1 MKSHIKELL
10 YLIRTELRNRR
21 TFFRDGS
28 ASNCSSNL
36 KLLIAANTTAILFL
50 IAFIL
55 VTPLIISSWHPT
67 PYHLAFLPA
76 LLICFA
82 ASLIYYRG
90 HRNGGK
96 GASLLC
102 ILLSIILLTFSVLLD
117 TIGSAGAPAIF
128 VPMMY
133 VIVPVVFTLP
143 FHISYGMIAITEI
156 AYAFMLS
163 TYKNNMTGRYDLFGS
178 IVALACSLIIANI
191 ITMLRVRD
199 YMLQAEYKYRSMTDG
214 LTNILNKEAIFDALR
229 KYFQAYNPHTTCA
242 LIIMDLDNFKKVN
255 DCEGHPE
262 GDRVLRIFA
271 KCLCAVFRKED
282 VIGRIGG
289 DEFAVLLCNEVPRE
303 ILEEK
308 SVSLREE
315 TRCALASYFEKYQV
329 SVSIGAVPVD
339 SREDEYR
346 KLYRC
351 ADTALYI
358 AKYLGKDQFY
368 FNEKMIDCM
377 RRECIGC
384 RADCPRSRIIS
395 SGKRTN

>member
-1 MKSHIKELL
+1 MKSRIKELL

-82 ASLIYYRG
+82 VSLIYYRG

-242 LIIMDLDNFKKVN
+242 LIIMDLDNFKTLN
-255 DCEGHPE
+255 DTKGHAA
-262 GDRVLRIFA
+262 GDVL
-271 KCLCAVFRKED
+271 LKE
-282 VIGRIGG
+282 IGRLLTETFRRLDIIGRFGG
-289 DEFAVLLCNEVPRE
+289 DEFVILLKGTADPLLIRNKYTTIQERLKQLAQEQLDIPVTASFG
-303 ILEEK
+303 
-308 SVSLREE
+308 SVYAEDQ
-315 TRCALASYFEKYQV
+315 T
-329 SVSIGAVPVD
+329 VD
-339 SREDEYR
+339 AH
-346 KLYRC
+346 LLFQQ
-351 ADTALYI
+351 ADTALYE
-358 AKYLGKDQFY
+358 AKRK
-368 FNEKMIDCM
+368 EK
-377 RRECIGC
+377 
-384 RADCPRSRIIS
+384 S
-395 SGKRTN
+395 SCVIKKYQSET

>member
-1 MKSHIKELL
+1 MKSRIKELL

-21 TFFRDGS
+21 TFFCDGS

-242 LIIMDLDNFKKVN
+242 LIIMDLDNFKTLN
-255 DCEGHPE
+255 DTKGHAA
-262 GDRVLRIFA
+262 GDVL
-271 KCLCAVFRKED
+271 LKE
-282 VIGRIGG
+282 IGRLLTETFRRLDIIGRFGG
-289 DEFAVLLCNEVPRE
+289 DEFVILLKGTADPLLIRNKYTMIQERLKQLTQEQLDIPVTASFG
-303 ILEEK
+303 
-308 SVSLREE
+308 SVYAEDQ
-315 TRCALASYFEKYQV
+315 T
-329 SVSIGAVPVD
+329 VD
-339 SREDEYR
+339 AH
-346 KLYRC
+346 LLFQQ
-351 ADTALYI
+351 ADTALYE
-358 AKYLGKDQFY
+358 AKRK
-368 FNEKMIDCM
+368 EK
-377 RRECIGC
+377 
-384 RADCPRSRIIS
+384 S
-395 SGKRTN
+395 SCVIKKYQSET

>member
-1 MKSHIKELL
+1 MKSRIKELL

-36 KLLIAANTTAILFL
+36 KLLIAANVTAILFL

-90 HRNGGK
+90 HRNGGR

-242 LIIMDLDNFKKVN
+242 LIIMDLDNFKTLN
-255 DCEGHPE
+255 DTKGHAA
-262 GDRVLRIFA
+262 GDVL
-271 KCLCAVFRKED
+271 LKE
-282 VIGRIGG
+282 IGRLLTETFRRLDIIGRFGG
-289 DEFAVLLCNEVPRE
+289 DEFVILLKGTADPLLIRNKYTMIQERLKQLTQEQLDIPVTASFG
-303 ILEEK
+303 
-308 SVSLREE
+308 SVYAEDQ
-315 TRCALASYFEKYQV
+315 T
-329 SVSIGAVPVD
+329 VD
-339 SREDEYR
+339 AH
-346 KLYRC
+346 LLFQQ
-351 ADTALYI
+351 ADTALYE
-358 AKYLGKDQFY
+358 AKRK
-368 FNEKMIDCM
+368 EK
-377 RRECIGC
+377 
-384 RADCPRSRIIS
+384 S
-395 SGKRTN
+395 SCVIKKYQSET

>member
-1 MKSHIKELL
+1 MKSRIKELL

-82 ASLIYYRG
+82 VSLIYYRG

-214 LTNILNKEAIFDALR
+214 LTNIVNREAIFDALR
-229 KYFQAYNPHTTCA
+229 KYFQASNPHTTCA
-242 LIIMDLDNFKKVN
+242 LIIMDLDNFKTLN
-255 DCEGHPE
+255 DTKGHAA
-262 GDRVLRIFA
+262 GDVL
-271 KCLCAVFRKED
+271 LKE
-282 VIGRIGG
+282 IGRLLTQIFRRLDIIGRFGG
-289 DEFAVLLCNEVPRE
+289 DEFVILLKGTADPLLIRNKYTTIQERLKQLTQEQLDIPVTASFG
-303 ILEEK
+303 
-308 SVSLREE
+308 SVYAEDQ
-315 TRCALASYFEKYQV
+315 T
-329 SVSIGAVPVD
+329 VD
-339 SREDEYR
+339 AH
-346 KLYRC
+346 LLFQQ
-351 ADTALYI
+351 ADTALYE
-358 AKYLGKDQFY
+358 AKRK
-368 FNEKMIDCM
+368 EK
-377 RRECIGC
+377 
-384 RADCPRSRIIS
+384 S
-395 SGKRTN
+395 SCVIKKYQSET

>member
-1 MKSHIKELL
+1 MKSRIKELL

-82 ASLIYYRG
+82 VSLIYYRG

-242 LIIMDLDNFKKVN
+242 LIIMDLDNFKTLN
-255 DCEGHPE
+255 DTKGHAA
-262 GDRVLRIFA
+262 GDVL
-271 KCLCAVFRKED
+271 LKE
-282 VIGRIGG
+282 IGRLLTETFRRLDIIGRFGG
-289 DEFAVLLCNEVPRE
+289 DEFVILLKGTADPLLIRNKYTMIQERLKQLTQEQLDIPVTASFG
-303 ILEEK
+303 
-308 SVSLREE
+308 SVYAEDQ
-315 TRCALASYFEKYQV
+315 T
-329 SVSIGAVPVD
+329 VD
-339 SREDEYR
+339 AH
-346 KLYRC
+346 LLFQQ
-351 ADTALYI
+351 ADTALYE
-358 AKYLGKDQFY
+358 AKRK
-368 FNEKMIDCM
+368 EK
-377 RRECIGC
+377 
-384 RADCPRSRIIS
+384 S
-395 SGKRTN
+395 SCVIKKYPSET

>member
-1 MKSHIKELL
+1 MKSRIKEVL
-10 YLIRTELRNRR
+10 YLVRTELRNRR
-21 TFFRDGS
+21 TFFRDES

-36 KLLIAANTTAILFL
+36 KLLIAANVTAILFL

-90 HRNGGK
+90 HRNGGR

-133 VIVPVVFTLP
+133 VIIPVVFTLP

-199 YMLQAEYKYRSMTDG
+199 YMLQVEYKYRSMTDG

-242 LIIMDLDNFKKVN
+242 LIIMDLDNFKTLN
-255 DCEGHPE
+255 DTKGHAA
-262 GDRVLRIFA
+262 GDVL
-271 KCLCAVFRKED
+271 LKE
-282 VIGRIGG
+282 IGRLLTETFRRLDIIGRFGG
-289 DEFAVLLCNEVPRE
+289 DEFVILLKETADPLLIRNKYTMIQERLKQLMQEQLDIPVTASFG
-303 ILEEK
+303 
-308 SVSLREE
+308 SVYAEDQ
-315 TRCALASYFEKYQV
+315 T
-329 SVSIGAVPVD
+329 VD
-339 SREDEYR
+339 AH
-346 KLYRC
+346 LLFQQ
-351 ADTALYI
+351 ADTALYE
-358 AKYLGKDQFY
+358 AKR
-368 FNEKMIDCM
+368 EKK
-377 RRECIGC
+377 
-384 RADCPRSRIIS
+384 S
-395 SGKRTN
+395 SCVIKKYQSET

>member
-1 MKSHIKELL
+1 MKSRIKELL
-10 YLIRTELRNRR
+10 YLIRTERRNRR

-82 ASLIYYRG
+82 VSLIYYRG

-242 LIIMDLDNFKKVN
+242 LIIMDLDNFKTLN
-255 DCEGHPE
+255 DTKGHAA
-262 GDRVLRIFA
+262 GDVL
-271 KCLCAVFRKED
+271 LKE
-282 VIGRIGG
+282 IGRLLTETFRRLDIIGRFGG
-289 DEFAVLLCNEVPRE
+289 DEFVILLKGTADPLLIRNKYTMIQERLKQLTQEQLDIPVTASFG
-303 ILEEK
+303 
-308 SVSLREE
+308 SVYAEDQ
-315 TRCALASYFEKYQV
+315 T
-329 SVSIGAVPVD
+329 VD
-339 SREDEYR
+339 AH
-346 KLYRC
+346 LLFQQ
-351 ADTALYI
+351 ADTALYE
-358 AKYLGKDQFY
+358 AKRK
-368 FNEKMIDCM
+368 EK
-377 RRECIGC
+377 
-384 RADCPRSRIIS
+384 S
-395 SGKRTN
+395 SCVIKKYQSET

>member
-1 MKSHIKELL
+1 MKSRIKELL

-36 KLLIAANTTAILFL
+36 KLLIAANVTAILFL

-90 HRNGGK
+90 HRNGGR

-229 KYFQAYNPHTTCA
+229 KYFQAYNPHTICA
-242 LIIMDLDNFKKVN
+242 LIIMDLDNFKTLN
-255 DCEGHPE
+255 DTKGHAA
-262 GDRVLRIFA
+262 GDVL
-271 KCLCAVFRKED
+271 LKE
-282 VIGRIGG
+282 IGRLLTEIFRRLDIIGRFGG
-289 DEFAVLLCNEVPRE
+289 DEFVILLKGTADPLLIRNKYTTIQERLKQLTQEQLDIPVTASFG
-303 ILEEK
+303 
-308 SVSLREE
+308 SVYAEDQ
-315 TRCALASYFEKYQV
+315 T
-329 SVSIGAVPVD
+329 VD
-339 SREDEYR
+339 AH
-346 KLYRC
+346 LLFQQ
-351 ADTALYI
+351 ADTALYE
-358 AKYLGKDQFY
+358 AKRK
-368 FNEKMIDCM
+368 EK
-377 RRECIGC
+377 
-384 RADCPRSRIIS
+384 S
-395 SGKRTN
+395 SCVIKKYQSET

>member
-242 LIIMDLDNFKKVN
+242 LIIMDLDNFKTLN
-255 DCEGHPE
+255 DTKGHAA
-262 GDRVLRIFA
+262 GDVLLR
-271 KCLCAVFRKED
+271 E
-282 VIGRIGG
+282 IGRLLTETFRRLDIIGRFGG
-289 DEFAVLLCNEVPRE
+289 DEFVILLKGTADPLLIRNKYTTIQERLKQLTQEQLDIPVTASFG
-303 ILEEK
+303 
-308 SVSLREE
+308 SVYAEDQ
-315 TRCALASYFEKYQV
+315 T
-329 SVSIGAVPVD
+329 VD
-339 SREDEYR
+339 TH
-346 KLYRC
+346 LLFQQ
-351 ADTALYI
+351 ADTALYE
-358 AKYLGKDQFY
+358 AKRK
-368 FNEKMIDCM
+368 EK
-377 RRECIGC
+377 
-384 RADCPRSRIIS
+384 S
-395 SGKRTN
+395 SCVIKKYQSET

>member
-1 MKSHIKELL
+1 MKSRIKELL

-82 ASLIYYRG
+82 VSLIYYRG
-90 HRNGGK
+90 HRNGGR

-229 KYFQAYNPHTTCA
+229 KYFLAYNPHTTCA
-242 LIIMDLDNFKKVN
+242 LIIMDLDNFKTLN
-255 DCEGHPE
+255 DTKGHAA
-262 GDRVLRIFA
+262 GDVL
-271 KCLCAVFRKED
+271 LKE
-282 VIGRIGG
+282 IGRLLTETFRRLDIIGRFGG
-289 DEFAVLLCNEVPRE
+289 DEFVILLKGTADPLLIRNKYTIIQERLKQLTQEQLDIPVTASFG
-303 ILEEK
+303 
-308 SVSLREE
+308 SVYAEDQ
-315 TRCALASYFEKYQV
+315 T
-329 SVSIGAVPVD
+329 VD
-339 SREDEYR
+339 AH
-346 KLYRC
+346 LLFQQ
-351 ADTALYI
+351 ADTALYE
-358 AKYLGKDQFY
+358 AKRK
-368 FNEKMIDCM
+368 EK
-377 RRECIGC
+377 
-384 RADCPRSRIIS
+384 S
-395 SGKRTN
+395 SCVIKKYQSET

>member
-1 MKSHIKELL
+1 MKSRIKELL

-82 ASLIYYRG
+82 VSLIYYRG

-242 LIIMDLDNFKKVN
+242 LIIMDLDNFKTLN
-255 DCEGHPE
+255 DTKGHAA
-262 GDRVLRIFA
+262 GDVL
-271 KCLCAVFRKED
+271 LKE
-282 VIGRIGG
+282 IGRLLTETFRRLDIIGRFGG
-289 DEFAVLLCNEVPRE
+289 DEFVILLKGTADPLLIRNKYTMIQERLKQLTQEQLDIPVTASFG
-303 ILEEK
+303 
-308 SVSLREE
+308 SVYAEDQ
-315 TRCALASYFEKYQV
+315 T
-329 SVSIGAVPVD
+329 VD
-339 SREDEYR
+339 AH
-346 KLYRC
+346 LLFQQ
-351 ADTALYI
+351 ADTALYE
-358 AKYLGKDQFY
+358 AKR
-368 FNEKMIDCM
+368 EKK
-377 RRECIGC
+377 
-384 RADCPRSRIIS
+384 S
-395 SGKRTN
+395 SCVIKKYQSET

>member
-1 MKSHIKELL
+1 MKSRIKELL

-82 ASLIYYRG
+82 VSLIYYRG

-242 LIIMDLDNFKKVN
+242 LIIMDLDNFKTLN
-255 DCEGHPE
+255 DTKGHAA
-262 GDRVLRIFA
+262 GDVL
-271 KCLCAVFRKED
+271 LKE
-282 VIGRIGG
+282 IGRLLTETFRRLDIIGRFGG
-289 DEFAVLLCNEVPRE
+289 DEFVILLKGTADPLLIRNKYTTIQERLKQLTQEQLDIPVTASFG
-303 ILEEK
+303 
-308 SVSLREE
+308 SVYAEDQ
-315 TRCALASYFEKYQV
+315 T
-329 SVSIGAVPVD
+329 VD
-339 SREDEYR
+339 TH
-346 KLYRC
+346 LLFQQ
-351 ADTALYI
+351 ADTALYE
-358 AKYLGKDQFY
+358 AKRK
-368 FNEKMIDCM
+368 EK
-377 RRECIGC
+377 
-384 RADCPRSRIIS
+384 S
-395 SGKRTN
+395 SCVIKKYQSET

>member
-242 LIIMDLDNFKKVN
+242 LIIMDLDNFKTLN
-255 DCEGHPE
+255 DTKGHAA
-262 GDRVLRIFA
+262 GDVL
-271 KCLCAVFRKED
+271 LKE
-282 VIGRIGG
+282 IGRLLTETFRRLDIIGRFGG
-289 DEFAVLLCNEVPRE
+289 DEFVILLKETADPLLIRNKYTMIQERLKQLMQEQLDIPVTASFG
-303 ILEEK
+303 
-308 SVSLREE
+308 SVYAEDQ
-315 TRCALASYFEKYQV
+315 T
-329 SVSIGAVPVD
+329 VD
-339 SREDEYR
+339 AH
-346 KLYRC
+346 LLFQQ
-351 ADTALYI
+351 ADTALYE
-358 AKYLGKDQFY
+358 AKR
-368 FNEKMIDCM
+368 EKK
-377 RRECIGC
+377 
-384 RADCPRSRIIS
+384 S
-395 SGKRTN
+395 SCVIKKYQSET

>member
-1 MKSHIKELL
+1 MKSRIKELL
-10 YLIRTELRNRR
+10 YLIRTERRNRR

-82 ASLIYYRG
+82 VSLIYYRG

-242 LIIMDLDNFKKVN
+242 LIIMDLDNFKTLN
-255 DCEGHPE
+255 DTKGHAA
-262 GDRVLRIFA
+262 GDVL
-271 KCLCAVFRKED
+271 LKE
-282 VIGRIGG
+282 IGRLLTETFRRLDIIGRFGG
-289 DEFAVLLCNEVPRE
+289 DEFVILLKGTADPLLIRNKYTTIQERLKQLTQEQLDIPVTASFG
-303 ILEEK
+303 
-308 SVSLREE
+308 SVYAEDQ
-315 TRCALASYFEKYQV
+315 T
-329 SVSIGAVPVD
+329 VD
-339 SREDEYR
+339 AH
-346 KLYRC
+346 LLFQQ
-351 ADTALYI
+351 ADTALYE
-358 AKYLGKDQFY
+358 AKRK
-368 FNEKMIDCM
+368 EK
-377 RRECIGC
+377 
-384 RADCPRSRIIS
+384 S
-395 SGKRTN
+395 SCVIKKYQSET

>member
-1 MKSHIKELL
+1 MKSRIKELL

-82 ASLIYYRG
+82 VSLIYYRG

-242 LIIMDLDNFKKVN
+242 LIIMDLDNFKTLN
-255 DCEGHPE
+255 DTKGHAA
-262 GDRVLRIFA
+262 GDVL
-271 KCLCAVFRKED
+271 LKE
-282 VIGRIGG
+282 IGRLLTETFRRLDIIGRFGG
-289 DEFAVLLCNEVPRE
+289 DEFVILLKGTADPLLIRNKYTMIQERLKQLTQEQLGIPVTASFG
-303 ILEEK
+303 
-308 SVSLREE
+308 SVYAEDQ
-315 TRCALASYFEKYQV
+315 T
-329 SVSIGAVPVD
+329 VD
-339 SREDEYR
+339 AH
-346 KLYRC
+346 LLFQQ
-351 ADTALYI
+351 ADTALYK
-358 AKYLGKDQFY
+358 AKR
-368 FNEKMIDCM
+368 EKK
-377 RRECIGC
+377 
-384 RADCPRSRIIS
+384 S
-395 SGKRTN
+395 SCVIKKYQSET

>member
-242 LIIMDLDNFKKVN
+242 LIIMDLDNFKTLN
-255 DCEGHPE
+255 DTKGHAA
-262 GDRVLRIFA
+262 GD
-271 KCLCAVFRKED
+271 
-282 VIGRIGG
+282 
-289 DEFAVLLCNEVPRE
+289 VLLKGTADPLLIRNKYTTIQERLKQLTQEQLDIPVTASFG
-303 ILEEK
+303 
-308 SVSLREE
+308 SVYAEDQ
-315 TRCALASYFEKYQV
+315 T
-329 SVSIGAVPVD
+329 VD
-339 SREDEYR
+339 AH
-346 KLYRC
+346 LLFQQ
-351 ADTALYI
+351 ADTALYE
-358 AKYLGKDQFY
+358 AKRK
-368 FNEKMIDCM
+368 EK
-377 RRECIGC
+377 
-384 RADCPRSRIIS
+384 S
-395 SGKRTN
+395 SCVIKKYQSET

>member
-1 MKSHIKELL
+1 MKSRIKELL

-82 ASLIYYRG
+82 VSLIYYRG

-163 TYKNNMTGRYDLFGS
+163 TCKNNMTGRYDLFGS

-242 LIIMDLDNFKKVN
+242 LIIMDLDNFKTLN
-255 DCEGHPE
+255 DTKGHAA
-262 GDRVLRIFA
+262 GDVL
-271 KCLCAVFRKED
+271 LKE
-282 VIGRIGG
+282 IGRLLTETFRRLDIIGRFGG
-289 DEFAVLLCNEVPRE
+289 DEFVILLKETADPLLIRNKYTMIQERLKQLMQEQLDIPVTASFG
-303 ILEEK
+303 
-308 SVSLREE
+308 SVYAEDQ
-315 TRCALASYFEKYQV
+315 T
-329 SVSIGAVPVD
+329 VD
-339 SREDEYR
+339 AH
-346 KLYRC
+346 LLFQQ
-351 ADTALYI
+351 ADTALYE
-358 AKYLGKDQFY
+358 AKR
-368 FNEKMIDCM
+368 EKK
-377 RRECIGC
+377 
-384 RADCPRSRIIS
+384 S
-395 SGKRTN
+395 SCVIKKYQSET

>member
-1 MKSHIKELL
+1 MKSRIKELL

-82 ASLIYYRG
+82 VSLIYYRG

-242 LIIMDLDNFKKVN
+242 LIIMDLDNFKTLN
-255 DCEGHPE
+255 DTKGHAA
-262 GDRVLRIFA
+262 GDVL
-271 KCLCAVFRKED
+271 LKE
-282 VIGRIGG
+282 IGRLLTETFRRLDIIGRFGG
-289 DEFAVLLCNEVPRE
+289 DEFVILLKGTADPLLIRNKYTMIQERLKQLAQEQLDIPVTASFG
-303 ILEEK
+303 
-308 SVSLREE
+308 SVYAEDQ
-315 TRCALASYFEKYQV
+315 T
-329 SVSIGAVPVD
+329 VD
-339 SREDEYR
+339 AH
-346 KLYRC
+346 LLFQQ
-351 ADTALYI
+351 ADTALYE
-358 AKYLGKDQFY
+358 AKRK
-368 FNEKMIDCM
+368 EK
-377 RRECIGC
+377 
-384 RADCPRSRIIS
+384 S
-395 SGKRTN
+395 SCVIKKYQSET

>member
-1 MKSHIKELL
+1 MKSRIKELL

-82 ASLIYYRG
+82 VSLIYYRG

-242 LIIMDLDNFKKVN
+242 LIIMDLDNFKTLN
-255 DCEGHPE
+255 DTKGHAA
-262 GDRVLRIFA
+262 GDVL
-271 KCLCAVFRKED
+271 LKE
-282 VIGRIGG
+282 IGRLLTEIFRRLDIIGRFGG
-289 DEFAVLLCNEVPRE
+289 DEFVILLKGTADPLLIRNKYTTIQERLKQLTQEQLDIPVTASFG
-303 ILEEK
+303 
-308 SVSLREE
+308 SVYAEDQ
-315 TRCALASYFEKYQV
+315 T
-329 SVSIGAVPVD
+329 VD
-339 SREDEYR
+339 AH
-346 KLYRC
+346 LLFQQ
-351 ADTALYI
+351 ADTALYE
-358 AKYLGKDQFY
+358 AKRK
-368 FNEKMIDCM
+368 EK
-377 RRECIGC
+377 
-384 RADCPRSRIIS
+384 S
-395 SGKRTN
+395 SCVIKKYQSET

>member
-1 MKSHIKELL
+1 MKSRIKELL

-82 ASLIYYRG
+82 VSLIYYRG
-90 HRNGGK
+90 HRNGSK

-178 IVALACSLIIANI
+178 IVALTCSLIIANI

-242 LIIMDLDNFKKVN
+242 LIIMDLDNFKTLN
-255 DCEGHPE
+255 DTKGHAA
-262 GDRVLRIFA
+262 GDVL
-271 KCLCAVFRKED
+271 LKE
-282 VIGRIGG
+282 IGRLLTETFRRLDIIGRFGG
-289 DEFAVLLCNEVPRE
+289 DEFVILLKGTADPLLIRNKYTMIQERLKQLTQEQLDIPVTASFG
-303 ILEEK
+303 
-308 SVSLREE
+308 SVYAEDQ
-315 TRCALASYFEKYQV
+315 T
-329 SVSIGAVPVD
+329 VD
-339 SREDEYR
+339 AH
-346 KLYRC
+346 LLFQQ
-351 ADTALYI
+351 ADTALYE
-358 AKYLGKDQFY
+358 AKRK
-368 FNEKMIDCM
+368 EK
-377 RRECIGC
+377 
-384 RADCPRSRIIS
+384 S
-395 SGKRTN
+395 SCVIKKYQSET

>member
-1 MKSHIKELL
+1 MKSRIKELL

-82 ASLIYYRG
+82 VSLIYYRG

-191 ITMLRVRD
+191 I
-199 YMLQAEYKYRSMTDG
+199 
-214 LTNILNKEAIFDALR
+214 
-229 KYFQAYNPHTTCA
+229 
-242 LIIMDLDNFKKVN
+242 MDLDNFKTLN
-255 DCEGHPE
+255 DTKGHAA
-262 GDRVLRIFA
+262 GDVL
-271 KCLCAVFRKED
+271 LKE
-282 VIGRIGG
+282 IGRLLTEIFRRLDIIGRFGG
-289 DEFAVLLCNEVPRE
+289 DEFVILLKGTADPLLIRNKYTTIQERLKQLTQEQLDIPVTASFG
-303 ILEEK
+303 
-308 SVSLREE
+308 SVYAEDQ
-315 TRCALASYFEKYQV
+315 T
-329 SVSIGAVPVD
+329 VD
-339 SREDEYR
+339 AH
-346 KLYRC
+346 LLFQQ
-351 ADTALYI
+351 ADTALYE
-358 AKYLGKDQFY
+358 AKRK
-368 FNEKMIDCM
+368 EK
-377 RRECIGC
+377 
-384 RADCPRSRIIS
+384 S
-395 SGKRTN
+395 SCVIKKYQSET

>member
-1 MKSHIKELL
+1 MKSRIKELL

-82 ASLIYYRG
+82 VSLIYYRG

-229 KYFQAYNPHTTCA
+229 KYFQAYNPHTICA
-242 LIIMDLDNFKKVN
+242 LIIMDLDNFKTLN
-255 DCEGHPE
+255 DTKGHAA
-262 GDRVLRIFA
+262 GDVL
-271 KCLCAVFRKED
+271 LKE
-282 VIGRIGG
+282 IGRLLTETFRRLDIIGRFGG
-289 DEFAVLLCNEVPRE
+289 DEFVILLKGTADPLLIRNKYTMIQERLKQLTQEQLDIPVTASFG
-303 ILEEK
+303 
-308 SVSLREE
+308 SVYAEDQ
-315 TRCALASYFEKYQV
+315 T
-329 SVSIGAVPVD
+329 VD
-339 SREDEYR
+339 AH
-346 KLYRC
+346 LLFQQ
-351 ADTALYI
+351 ADTALYE
-358 AKYLGKDQFY
+358 AKR
-368 FNEKMIDCM
+368 EKK
-377 RRECIGC
+377 
-384 RADCPRSRIIS
+384 S
-395 SGKRTN
+395 SCVIKKYQSGT

>member
-82 ASLIYYRG
+82 VSLIYYRG

-242 LIIMDLDNFKKVN
+242 LIIMDLDNFKTLN
-255 DCEGHPE
+255 DTKGHAA
-262 GDRVLRIFA
+262 GDVL
-271 KCLCAVFRKED
+271 LKE
-282 VIGRIGG
+282 IGRLLTETFRRLDIIGRFGG
-289 DEFAVLLCNEVPRE
+289 DEFVILLKGTADPLLIRNKYTMIQERLKQLTQEQLGIPVTASFG
-303 ILEEK
+303 
-308 SVSLREE
+308 SVYAEDQ
-315 TRCALASYFEKYQV
+315 T
-329 SVSIGAVPVD
+329 VD
-339 SREDEYR
+339 AH
-346 KLYRC
+346 LLFQQ
-351 ADTALYI
+351 ADTALYE
-358 AKYLGKDQFY
+358 AKR
-368 FNEKMIDCM
+368 EKK
-377 RRECIGC
+377 
-384 RADCPRSRIIS
+384 S
-395 SGKRTN
+395 SCVIKKYQSET

>member
-1 MKSHIKELL
+1 MKSRIKELL

-82 ASLIYYRG
+82 VSLIYYRG

-242 LIIMDLDNFKKVN
+242 LIIMDLDNFKTLN
-255 DCEGHPE
+255 DTKGHAA
-262 GDRVLRIFA
+262 GDVL
-271 KCLCAVFRKED
+271 LKE
-282 VIGRIGG
+282 IGRLLTETFRRLDIIGRFGG
-289 DEFAVLLCNEVPRE
+289 DEFVILLKETADPLLIRNKYTMIQERLKQLTQEQLDIPVTASFG
-303 ILEEK
+303 
-308 SVSLREE
+308 SVYAEDQ
-315 TRCALASYFEKYQV
+315 T
-329 SVSIGAVPVD
+329 VD
-339 SREDEYR
+339 AH
-346 KLYRC
+346 LLFQQ
-351 ADTALYI
+351 ADTALYE
-358 AKYLGKDQFY
+358 AKRK
-368 FNEKMIDCM
+368 EK
-377 RRECIGC
+377 
-384 RADCPRSRIIS
+384 S
-395 SGKRTN
+395 SCVIKKYQSET

>member
-1 MKSHIKELL
+1 MKSRIKELL

-82 ASLIYYRG
+82 VSLIYYRG

-242 LIIMDLDNFKKVN
+242 LIIMDLDNFKTLN
-255 DCEGHPE
+255 DTKGHAA
-262 GDRVLRIFA
+262 GDVL
-271 KCLCAVFRKED
+271 LKE
-282 VIGRIGG
+282 IGRLLTETFRRLDIIGRFGG
-289 DEFAVLLCNEVPRE
+289 DEFVILLKGTADPLLIRNKYTMIQERLKQLMQEQLDIPVTASFG
-303 ILEEK
+303 
-308 SVSLREE
+308 SVYAEDQ
-315 TRCALASYFEKYQV
+315 T
-329 SVSIGAVPVD
+329 VD
-339 SREDEYR
+339 AH
-346 KLYRC
+346 LLFQQ
-351 ADTALYI
+351 ADTALYE
-358 AKYLGKDQFY
+358 AKRK
-368 FNEKMIDCM
+368 EK
-377 RRECIGC
+377 
-384 RADCPRSRIIS
+384 S
-395 SGKRTN
+395 SCVIKKYQSET

>member
-1 MKSHIKELL
+1 MKSRIKELL

-82 ASLIYYRG
+82 VSLIYYRG

-242 LIIMDLDNFKKVN
+242 LIIMDLDNFKNIN
-255 DCEGHPE
+255 DRYGHPC
-262 GDRVLRIFA
+262 GDYVLVQLAGILKKIF
-271 KCLCAVFRKED
+271 CEED
-282 VIGRIGG
+282 QLIGRLGG
-289 DEFAVLLCNEVPRE
+289 DEFAVLQLHTISEKQLE
-303 ILEEK
+303 ILIK
-308 SVSLREE
+308 QF
-315 TRCALASYFEKYQV
+315 LAAISEIEWNGIKLPV
-329 SVSIGAVPVD
+329 GCSIGIVQVKRHNLTYQELYKEVD
-339 SREDEYR
+339 EL
-346 KLYRC
+346 LYSVKR
-351 ADTALYI
+351 
-358 AKYLGKDQFY
+358 DQKGSYKF
-368 FNEKMIDCM
+368 KVLM
-377 RRECIGC
+377 
-384 RADCPRSRIIS
+384 
-395 SGKRTN
+395 

>member
-1 MKSHIKELL
+1 MKSRIKELL

-36 KLLIAANTTAILFL
+36 KLLIAANVTAILFL

-90 HRNGGK
+90 HRNGGR

-242 LIIMDLDNFKKVN
+242 LIIMDLDNFKTLN
-255 DCEGHPE
+255 DTKGHAA
-262 GDRVLRIFA
+262 GDVL
-271 KCLCAVFRKED
+271 LKE
-282 VIGRIGG
+282 IGRLLTETFRRLDIIGRFGG
-289 DEFAVLLCNEVPRE
+289 DEFVILLKETADPLLIRNKYTMIQERLKQLMQEQLDIPVTASFG
-303 ILEEK
+303 
-308 SVSLREE
+308 SVYAEDQ
-315 TRCALASYFEKYQV
+315 T
-329 SVSIGAVPVD
+329 VD
-339 SREDEYR
+339 AH
-346 KLYRC
+346 LLFQQ
-351 ADTALYI
+351 ADTALYE
-358 AKYLGKDQFY
+358 AKR
-368 FNEKMIDCM
+368 EKK
-377 RRECIGC
+377 
-384 RADCPRSRIIS
+384 S
-395 SGKRTN
+395 SCVIKKYQSET

>member
-1 MKSHIKELL
+1 MKSRIKELL

-102 ILLSIILLTFSVLLD
+102 ILLSIILLTFSLLLD

-242 LIIMDLDNFKKVN
+242 LIIMDLDNFKTLN
-255 DCEGHPE
+255 DTKGHAA
-262 GDRVLRIFA
+262 GDVL
-271 KCLCAVFRKED
+271 LKE
-282 VIGRIGG
+282 IGRLLTETFRRLDIIGRFGG
-289 DEFAVLLCNEVPRE
+289 DEFVILLKGTADPLLIRNKYTTIQERLKQLTQEQLDIPVTASFG
-303 ILEEK
+303 
-308 SVSLREE
+308 SVYAEDQ
-315 TRCALASYFEKYQV
+315 T
-329 SVSIGAVPVD
+329 VD
-339 SREDEYR
+339 AH
-346 KLYRC
+346 LLFQQ
-351 ADTALYI
+351 ADTALYE
-358 AKYLGKDQFY
+358 AKRK
-368 FNEKMIDCM
+368 EK
-377 RRECIGC
+377 
-384 RADCPRSRIIS
+384 S
-395 SGKRTN
+395 SCVIKKYQSET

>member
-10 YLIRTELRNRR
+10 YLIRTERRNRR

-90 HRNGGK
+90 HRNGGR

-242 LIIMDLDNFKKVN
+242 LIIMDLDNFKTLN
-255 DCEGHPE
+255 DTKGHAA
-262 GDRVLRIFA
+262 GDVLLR
-271 KCLCAVFRKED
+271 E
-282 VIGRIGG
+282 IGRLLTETFRRLDIIGRFGG
-289 DEFAVLLCNEVPRE
+289 DEFVILLKGTADPLLIRNKYTMIQERLKQLMQEQLDIPVTASFG
-303 ILEEK
+303 
-308 SVSLREE
+308 SVYAEDQ
-315 TRCALASYFEKYQV
+315 T
-329 SVSIGAVPVD
+329 VD
-339 SREDEYR
+339 AH
-346 KLYRC
+346 LLFQQ
-351 ADTALYI
+351 ADTALYE
-358 AKYLGKDQFY
+358 AKRK
-368 FNEKMIDCM
+368 EK
-377 RRECIGC
+377 
-384 RADCPRSRIIS
+384 S
-395 SGKRTN
+395 SCVIKKYQSET

>member
-1 MKSHIKELL
+1 MKSRIKELL

-82 ASLIYYRG
+82 VSLIYYRG

-242 LIIMDLDNFKKVN
+242 LIIMDLDNFKTLN
-255 DCEGHPE
+255 DTKGHAA
-262 GDRVLRIFA
+262 GDVL
-271 KCLCAVFRKED
+271 LKE
-282 VIGRIGG
+282 IGRLLTETFRRLDIIGRFGG
-289 DEFAVLLCNEVPRE
+289 DEFVILLKGTADPLLIHNKYTMIQERLKQLTQEQLDIPVTASFG
-303 ILEEK
+303 
-308 SVSLREE
+308 SVYAEDQ
-315 TRCALASYFEKYQV
+315 T
-329 SVSIGAVPVD
+329 VD
-339 SREDEYR
+339 AH
-346 KLYRC
+346 LLFQQ
-351 ADTALYI
+351 ADTALYE
-358 AKYLGKDQFY
+358 AKRK
-368 FNEKMIDCM
+368 EK
-377 RRECIGC
+377 
-384 RADCPRSRIIS
+384 S
-395 SGKRTN
+395 SCVIKKYQSET

>member
-1 MKSHIKELL
+1 MKSRIKELL
-10 YLIRTELRNRR
+10 YLIRTERRNRR

-82 ASLIYYRG
+82 VSLIYYRG

-242 LIIMDLDNFKKVN
+242 LIIMDLDNFKTLN
-255 DCEGHPE
+255 DTKGHAA
-262 GDRVLRIFA
+262 GDVL
-271 KCLCAVFRKED
+271 LKE
-282 VIGRIGG
+282 IGRLLTETFRRLDIIGRFGG
-289 DEFAVLLCNEVPRE
+289 DEFVILLKGTADPLLIRNKYTMIQERLKQLTQEQLGIPVTASFG
-303 ILEEK
+303 
-308 SVSLREE
+308 SVYAEDQ
-315 TRCALASYFEKYQV
+315 T
-329 SVSIGAVPVD
+329 VD
-339 SREDEYR
+339 AH
-346 KLYRC
+346 LLFQQ
-351 ADTALYI
+351 ADTALYE
-358 AKYLGKDQFY
+358 AKRK
-368 FNEKMIDCM
+368 EK
-377 RRECIGC
+377 
-384 RADCPRSRIIS
+384 S
-395 SGKRTN
+395 SCVIKKYQSET

>member
-1 MKSHIKELL
+1 MKSRIKELL

-21 TFFRDGS
+21 TFFCDGS
-28 ASNCSSNL
+28 ASNCSYNL

-82 ASLIYYRG
+82 ASLIYCRG
-90 HRNGGK
+90 HRNGGR

-242 LIIMDLDNFKKVN
+242 LIIMDLDNFKTLN
-255 DCEGHPE
+255 DTKGHAA
-262 GDRVLRIFA
+262 GDVL
-271 KCLCAVFRKED
+271 LKE
-282 VIGRIGG
+282 IGRLLTETFRRLDIIGRFGG
-289 DEFAVLLCNEVPRE
+289 DEFVILLKGTADPLLIRNKYTMIQERLKQLTQEQLDIPVTASFG
-303 ILEEK
+303 
-308 SVSLREE
+308 SVYAEDQ
-315 TRCALASYFEKYQV
+315 T
-329 SVSIGAVPVD
+329 VD
-339 SREDEYR
+339 AH
-346 KLYRC
+346 LLFQQ
-351 ADTALYI
+351 ADTALYE
-358 AKYLGKDQFY
+358 AKRK
-368 FNEKMIDCM
+368 EK
-377 RRECIGC
+377 
-384 RADCPRSRIIS
+384 S
-395 SGKRTN
+395 SCVIKKYQSD

>member
-1 MKSHIKELL
+1 MKSRIKELL

-82 ASLIYYRG
+82 VSLIYYRG

-242 LIIMDLDNFKKVN
+242 LIIMDLDNFKTLN
-255 DCEGHPE
+255 DTKGHAA
-262 GDRVLRIFA
+262 GDVL
-271 KCLCAVFRKED
+271 LKE
-282 VIGRIGG
+282 IGRLLTETFRRLDIIGRFGG
-289 DEFAVLLCNEVPRE
+289 DEFVILLKGTADPLLIRNKYTMIQERLKQLTQEQLDIPVTASFG
-303 ILEEK
+303 
-308 SVSLREE
+308 SVYAEDQ
-315 TRCALASYFEKYQV
+315 T
-329 SVSIGAVPVD
+329 VD
-339 SREDEYR
+339 AH
-346 KLYRC
+346 LLFQQ
-351 ADTALYI
+351 ADTALYE
-358 AKYLGKDQFY
+358 AKRK
-368 FNEKMIDCM
+368 EK
-377 RRECIGC
+377 
-384 RADCPRSRIIS
+384 S
-395 SGKRTN
+395 SCVIKKYQSET

>member
-1 MKSHIKELL
+1 MKSRIKELL

-82 ASLIYYRG
+82 VSLIYYRG

-242 LIIMDLDNFKKVN
+242 LIIMDLDNFKTLN
-255 DCEGHPE
+255 DTKGHAA
-262 GDRVLRIFA
+262 GDVL
-271 KCLCAVFRKED
+271 LKE
-282 VIGRIGG
+282 IGRLLTETFRRLDIIGRFGG
-289 DEFAVLLCNEVPRE
+289 DEFVILLKGTADPLLIRNKYTTIQERLKQLTQEQLDIPVTASFG
-303 ILEEK
+303 
-308 SVSLREE
+308 SVYAEGQ
-315 TRCALASYFEKYQV
+315 T
-329 SVSIGAVPVD
+329 VD
-339 SREDEYR
+339 AH
-346 KLYRC
+346 LLFQQ
-351 ADTALYI
+351 ADTALYK
-358 AKYLGKDQFY
+358 AKR
-368 FNEKMIDCM
+368 EKK
-377 RRECIGC
+377 
-384 RADCPRSRIIS
+384 S
-395 SGKRTN
+395 SCVIKKYQSET